1 MGAEE
6 IIRVILLLVLLIVPF
21 LLMDPSLLE
30 MFFGVDFGKDPND
43 PNVRMSRGGEAKP
56 AQEAEGLRTREPGA
70 DEEPRAD
77 EGIQAEG
84 QLERAGS
91 ARYPYGTHALVTPGD
106 RTIRYILRSGT
117 VQLREFEGQRVRIT
131 ASVVEGYPPNE
142 GDPQLLDVF
151 AITPLRQ
158 E

>member
-1 MGAEE
+1 MRAEE
-6 IIRVILLLVLLIVPF
+6 SISLLLLAVFLLVPF
-21 LLMDPSLLE
+21 LLIAPSLLE

-43 PNVRMSRGGEAKP
+43 PNVRMSRGA
-56 AQEAEGLRTREPGA
+56 EAEPMQAEGFRTREPQ
-70 DEEPRAD
+70 EAD
-77 EGIQAEG
+77 EGFQAEG

-91 ARYPYGTHALVTPGD
+91 ARYPYGSHALVTPGD
-106 RTIRYILRSGT
+106 RTIRYILRSDT